1 LTSTDASGNLA
12 VLRTPPGAAQYLAS
26 AIDRAALPYVVGT
39 IAGDDTLFV
48 VAREPMTGAE
58 LAASIE
64 NLQ

>member
-1 LTSTDASGNLA
+1 VRAASTTSAPA
-12 VLRTPPGAAQYLAS
+12 RALAS

-39 IAGDDTLFV
+39 IAGDDTIFV

-58 LAASIE
+58 LATTME